1 MKVPL
6 YTKEGKKKQEVVLN
20 PEVFEVRIN
29 RRLLELVRDAYS
41 ANLRRG
47 TANTKTRGEVRGGGK
62 KPWKQKGTGNA
73 RHGSTRS
80 PIWKG
85 GGVVFGPRPRDYS
98 VDLSKTIRGKALQI
112 AVAMRG
118 REKNIM
124 LLESLKLATAKT
136 KEWADIVKT
145 LPLQGKKAVYL
156 TKDLDVNL
164 KRASRNLQKW
174 VCVKSVSDV
183 NAYDILQHVKVI
195 IDESALEP
203 LEKRLMA
210 GVSKS

>member
-1 MKVPL
+1 M
-6 YTKEGKKKQEVVLN
+6 
-20 PEVFEVRIN
+20 
-29 RRLLELVRDAYS
+29 
-41 ANLRRG
+41 
-47 TANTKTRGEVRGGGK
+47 
-62 KPWKQKGTGNA
+62 
-73 RHGSTRS
+73 
-80 PIWKG
+80 
-85 GGVVFGPRPRDYS
+85 FGPRPRGLFGGFVQNY
-98 VDLSKTIRGKALQI
+98 RGKALQI

>member
-29 RRLLELVRDAYS
+29 RRLLELVRNAYS

-164 KRASRNLQKW
+164 KRASHNLQKW

>member
-29 RRLLELVRDAYS
+29 RRLLELVRNAYS